1 MANGGL
7 SSGTTSVSAWV
18 CGEST
23 SGIRVVFLLEPQAL
37 ARGCAENLPVEFEWW
52 LLTWRTY
59 GTFVPGEA
67 GFVGYYRNRSGD
79 RVIDN
84 VYDSPTAPSMP
95 ALADYSRRVQSEDAC
110 FLTSIQAQCLLSQ
123 FRETC
128 QYRGWSLL
136 AAAIL
141 ANHVHAVIGLPDTV
155 VGASAMKDLKSY
167 GSRALN
173 LSGGISK
180 RRSWWAIGGSCRRLV
195 SGEYREN
202 AMEYVC
208 RQVTPLALWHTDD
221 S

>member
-23 SGIRVVFLLEPQAL
+23 SGIRVVASDLADLWDIRARRSRVRGLLSQPKRRSCHRQCL
-37 ARGCAENLPVEFEWW
+37 RFTHRSIDARF
-52 LLTWRTY
+52 
-59 GTFVPGEA
+59 
-67 GFVGYYRNRSGD
+67 
-79 RVIDN
+79 
-84 VYDSPTAPSMP
+84 
-95 ALADYSRRVQSEDAC
+95 ADYSRRVQSEDAC